1 MAKPL
6 KRRAAAAA
14 RTSRT
19 EATRST
25 CAGREPRAAP
35 PPPPPLPAVAA
46 TAAATGRG
54 GSLMKSAKQRAGTAE
69 AAATVNE
76 VARQPTDW
84 PRTAESEASAA
95 PK

>member
-46 TAAATGRG
+46 AAATGRG
-54 GSLMKSAKQRAGTAE
+54 GSLIKSAKQRAGTAE

-95 PK
+95 PR